1 MRECGDVLMLE
12 CENVLMGFSTLINV
26 AINSISVIR
35 QPVDDVQA
43 LNAVV
48 VGGVEV
54 GGEEVFGVDNN
65 EIAEKV

>member
-1 MRECGDVLMLE
+1 MLE

-26 AINSISVIR
+26 AINSISVIK

-43 LNAVV
+43 LDAVV

-54 GGEEVFGVDNN
+54 GGEEVRTTLGIFGQFR
-65 EIAEKV
+65 

>member
-26 AINSISVIR
+26 AINSISVIK

-43 LNAVV
+43 LDAVV

-54 GGEEVFGVDNN
+54 GGEEVRTTLGIFGQFR
-65 EIAEKV
+65 

>member
-26 AINSISVIR
+26 AINSISVIK

-43 LNAVV
+43 LDAVV

-54 GGEEVFGVDNN
+54 GGEGVRTTLGIFGQFR
-65 EIAEKV
+65 